1 MRPVLLHTSPV
12 KNYLIWQKTCRTA
25 SNAPWKATWVLMIFS
40 VITSNDKVTDNWL
53 YWIGRLN
60 HNSTATSHHSTT
72 NLVSHHSLNYEG
84 SALSCLSY
92 CTGISPTQNSIRP
105 DKMQLKTNCM
115 TCRQIIFMAG
125 KFKREK
131 KMQLLDRTEV
141 TLTFPSAI
149 LHSYPLKFTNL
160 L

>member
-1 MRPVLLHTSPV
+1 MRPILLHTSPV

-60 HNSTATSHHSTT
+60 HNSTATTLLLTSFHTILWTMKEVHSVA
-72 NLVSHHSLNYEG
+72 LAIVQVSV
-84 SALSCLSY
+84 
-92 CTGISPTQNSIRP
+92 P
-105 DKMQLKTNCM
+105 LKIPYGQTKCNWKQ
-115 TCRQIIFMAG
+115 TAWHAG
-125 KFKREK
+125 KLHLWLRSLSVRK

>member
-1 MRPVLLHTSPV
+1 MQA
-12 KNYLIWQKTCRTA
+12 NYIY
-25 SNAPWKATWVLMIFS
+25 V
-40 VITSNDKVTDNWL
+40 
-53 YWIGRLN
+53 
-60 HNSTATSHHSTT
+60 
-72 NLVSHHSLNYEG
+72 
-84 SALSCLSY
+84 
-92 CTGISPTQNSIRP
+92 
-105 DKMQLKTNCM
+105 
-115 TCRQIIFMAG
+115 MAG